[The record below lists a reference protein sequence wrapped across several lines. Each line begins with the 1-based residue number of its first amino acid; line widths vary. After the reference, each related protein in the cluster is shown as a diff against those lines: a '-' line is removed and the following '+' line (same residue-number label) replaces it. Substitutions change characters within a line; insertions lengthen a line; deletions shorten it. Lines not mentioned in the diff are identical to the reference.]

1 MLEDILL
8 NHPNIADAC
17 VIGKPDLEAGE
28 LPRAYVVPV
37 EGAKLSEKEV
47 IDYVASKRSFVYIL
61 STIKKNLKTLERPYC
76 QTDYY

>member
-61 STIKKNLKTLERPYC
+61 SKITKKSQNS
-76 QTDYY
+76 